1 MKCDLRGGYVHAQ
14 KLTLLTQVLF
24 HLLLVMITFVP
35 LEAAIS
41 IKIDGTL
48 KIHCGMEKAVE
59 GAALAV
65 NSTTLH
71 GSVRNSL
78 SPPLMILSCGY
89 VVIKGLTMK
98 IVLLKLSKFLYSND
112 YLC

>member
-1 MKCDLRGGYVHAQ
+1 MKCDLRSGYVHAQ

-24 HLLLVMITFVP
+24 HPLLVMIISVP
-35 LEAAIS
+35 LEAAIGFRLS
-41 IKIDGTL
+41 GTL

-78 SPPLMILSCGY
+78 SLPLMILSCGCA
-89 VVIKGLTMK
+89 VIKLLAMK
-98 IVLLKLSKFLYSND
+98 IVDWN
-112 YLC
+112 